1 MGKSLV
7 SCFLRHSVYPSLF
20 ISRRHYVPII
30 ISAIAFS
37 IQQQQQQ
44 QMRRLNRQMLML
56 TAAAYNATALCLL
69 TLPAEVHETVGCPSV
84 CLSHQLAT
92 SAACGVFRVE

>member
-1 MGKSLV
+1 VAL
-7 SCFLRHSVYPSLF
+7 YPSLF

-37 IQQQQQQ
+37 IQQQQQ
-44 QMRRLNRQMLML
+44 MRRLNRQTLML
-56 TAAAYNATALCLL
+56 TAAAYNATALYLL